1 MVRHVCTLLFFCVA
15 GQRRPVTI
23 ASVMDLKQYDVQNFH
38 PKYLDQ
44 DEVNEPLK
52 VISDFF
58 SADWLPGHLDSLFEW
73 RKYVIEEGYYT
84 DEHKKSPAGLLFT
97 HQLNARLV
105 EAVYLISRT
114 KRAMKLAGAIYINF
128 DVQLRQE
135 EQEWLH
141 YPIYLSSIER
151 INPYFAISNFF
162 KIYTVNQYLDFLYE
176 WLETGLSNHSADE
189 FLDTSDVIYFYENMQ
204 KLYEAAWIIKQR
216 EIEPTLKESADECG
230 ETVTAQV
237 KRYPARLPLMNFNCS
252 FNEAITPSE
261 QLGLNHLVEIILKE
275 MESVLMIIYL
285 GTHPDP
291 NTFYLLIITEEK
303 EKTPEHQILDK
314 IEKICSSLIN
324 VCAIVHKSDA
334 FLRALEDG
342 SRFFINA
349 IRKNKIAYR
358 SSKLEL
364 PELRNPDE
372 KSIKNQV
379 EAIWN
384 RWGKQGKDFLD
395 TSLTCFDD
403 GNYNL
408 AVFLM
413 HQAVE
418 STLSAIIRVNLGYR
432 LSIHNL
438 ARQLRI
444 TLIFTDDLKNVFV
457 FNVIEDVQLFEL
469 LQTAYSAARY
479 KDDFTADKETVQALS
494 DKVCKLF
501 VTAEGMYHQVIKEL
515 KD

>member
-1 MVRHVCTLLFFCVA
+1 
-15 GQRRPVTI
+15 
-23 ASVMDLKQYDVQNFH
+23 MDLKQYDVQNFY
-38 PKYLDQ
+38 PKYLNQ

-52 VISDFF
+52 VIIDFF
-58 SADWLPGHLDSLFEW
+58 SADWLPGHLESLLEW
-73 RKYVIEEGYYT
+73 RKYVIEEGFYM

-97 HQLNARLV
+97 HQLNAKLV

-114 KRAMKLAGAIYINF
+114 KRTLKLADAIHINF
-128 DVQLRQE
+128 DVQLNQE

-141 YPIYLSSIER
+141 YPIYLSSVER
-151 INPYFAISNFF
+151 INPYLAISNFF
-162 KIYTVNQYLDFLYE
+162 KVYTVGHYLDLLYE
-176 WLETGLSNHSADE
+176 WLETGLSNYSADE

-204 KLYEAAWIIKQR
+204 KLYEAAWIIRQR
-216 EIEPTLKESADECG
+216 EIELTLKKCTEERD
-230 ETVTAQV
+230 ETVTTQV
-237 KRYPARLPLMNFNCS
+237 KRYPVRLPLLNFNCR
-252 FNEAITPSE
+252 FNEAITSAE
-261 QLGLNHLVEIILKE
+261 QLGLNQLVEIILRE
-275 MESVLMIIYL
+275 IGSVLMIIHL

-291 NTFYLLIITEEK
+291 DTFYLLIITEEK
-303 EKTPEHQILDK
+303 DKIPEHQILDK
-314 IEKICSSLIN
+314 IEKICSHLIN

-349 IRKNKIAYR
+349 LRKHKIAYQ

-364 PELRNPDE
+364 PQLQNPDE
-372 KSIKNQV
+372 KSIRSQV
-379 EAIWN
+379 EATWN

-395 TSLTCFDD
+395 TSLSCFDD

-418 STLSAIIRVNLGYR
+418 STLSAILRVNLGYR

-444 TLIFTDDLKNVFV
+444 TLIFTDDLKNVFDFSV
-457 FNVIEDVQLFEL
+457 VEDVQLFEL

-479 KDDFTADKETVQALS
+479 KDDFYAENDVVKALS

-501 VTAEGMYHQVIKEL
+501 VTAEGMYNQVIEQL

>member
-1 MVRHVCTLLFFCVA
+1 MLPVNA
-15 GQRRPVTI
+15 GRYKSI
-23 ASVMDLKQYDVQNFH
+23 AMDSKQYDVQNFN
-38 PKYLDQ
+38 PRYLDQ

-52 VISDFF
+52 VISDLF
-58 SADWLPGHLDSLFEW
+58 SADWLPGHLESLLEW
-73 RKYVIEEGYYT
+73 RKHVIEEGYYT
-84 DEHKKSPAGLLFT
+84 DEHKKTPAGLLFT
-97 HQLNARLV
+97 HRLNARLV

-114 KRAMKLAGAIYINF
+114 KRALKLADAIHINF
-128 DVQLRQE
+128 DVQLQQE
-135 EQEWLH
+135 EQDWLH
-141 YPIYLSSIER
+141 YPVHLSSVER

-162 KIYTVNQYLDFLYE
+162 KVYTVDRYLDLLYE
-176 WLETGLSNHSADE
+176 WLETALSNHSADE
-189 FLDTSDVIYFYENMQ
+189 FLDTSDVIYLYENMQ
-204 KLYEAAWIIKQR
+204 KLYEAAWVIKQR
-216 EIEPTLKESADECG
+216 EIEPTLKKSEDERN
-230 ETVTAQV
+230 ELVTAQV
-237 KRYPARLPLMNFNCS
+237 KRYPLRLPLMSFNCS
-252 FNEAITPSE
+252 FNEVVKPEE
-261 QLGLNHLVEIILKE
+261 QLGLNRLVEMILKE
-275 MESVLMIIYL
+275 IESVLMIVHL
-285 GTHPDP
+285 GTYPSP
-291 NTFYLLIITEEK
+291 NSFYLLIITEEQD
-303 EKTPEHQILDK
+303 KTPEHQLLDK
-314 IEKICSSLIN
+314 IEKKCGHLIN

-334 FLRALEDG
+334 FLRGIEEG

-349 IRKNKIAYR
+349 LQRNKIAYH

-372 KSIKNQV
+372 KYIKCQV

-395 TSLTCFDD
+395 TSLICFDD

-444 TLIFTDDLKNVFV
+444 TLIFTDDLKNVFDFTLV
-457 FNVIEDVQLFEL
+457 EDVQLFEL

-479 KDDFTADKETVQALS
+479 KDDFKADKETVKALS

-501 VTAEGMYHQVIKEL
+501 ITAEGMYHRVINQM

>member
-1 MVRHVCTLLFFCVA
+1 
-15 GQRRPVTI
+15 
-23 ASVMDLKQYDVQNFH
+23 MDLKQYDVQNFY

-58 SADWLPGHLDSLFEW
+58 SADWLPGHLESLLEW
-73 RKYVIEEGYYT
+73 RKHVIEEGYYT

-114 KRAMKLAGAIYINF
+114 KRALKLANAVHINF
-128 DVQLRQE
+128 DLQLQQE
-135 EQEWLH
+135 EQDWLH
-141 YPIYLSSIER
+141 YPVHLSSAER
-151 INPYFAISNFF
+151 INPYLAIGNFF
-162 KIYTVNQYLDFLYE
+162 KIYTVGQYLDLLYE
-176 WLETGLSNHSADE
+176 WLETALSNHSADE

-204 KLYEAAWIIKQR
+204 KLYEAAWVIKQR
-216 EIEPTLKESADECG
+216 EVEPTLKKSVDGSG
-230 ETVTAQV
+230 ELASTQV
-237 KRYPARLPLMNFNCS
+237 KRYPVRLPLMNFNCR
-252 FNEAITPSE
+252 FNEAITTAE
-261 QLGLNHLVEIILKE
+261 QLGLSQLVEIILKE
-275 MESVLMIIYL
+275 IEPVLMIIHL

-291 NTFYLLIITEEK
+291 DTFYLLIITK
-303 EKTPEHQILDK
+303 EQDKTSEHQLLDK
-314 IEKICSSLIN
+314 IEKKCGHLIN

-334 FLRALEDG
+334 FLRALKEG

-349 IRKNKIAYR
+349 LRKDKIAYQ

-372 KSIKNQV
+372 IHIKNQV

-395 TSLTCFDD
+395 TSLSCFNE

-444 TLIFTDDLKNVFV
+444 TLIFTDDLKNVFD
-457 FNVIEDVQLFEL
+457 FSVIEDVQLFEL

-479 KDDFTADKETVQALS
+479 KDDFYVDKDIVKALS

-501 VTAEGMYHQVIKEL
+501 ITAEGMYHQIKEQMI
-515 KD
+515 D

>member
-1 MVRHVCTLLFFCVA
+1 VVRYTGTLLFFCVA
-15 GQRRPVTI
+15 GQWRPVTI
-23 ASVMDLKQYDVQNFH
+23 ASVMDLKQYDVQNFY
-38 PKYLDQ
+38 PRYLDQ

-58 SADWLPGHLDSLFEW
+58 SADWLPGHLESLLEW
-73 RKYVIEEGYYT
+73 RKYVIEEGYYM

-97 HQLNARLV
+97 HQLNARLI

-114 KRAMKLAGAIYINF
+114 KSALKLADAIHINF
-128 DVQLRQE
+128 DVQLKQE

-141 YPIYLSSIER
+141 YPVHLSSVER

-162 KIYTVNQYLDFLYE
+162 KVYTVHQYLDFLYE

-189 FLDTSDVIYFYENMQ
+189 FLDTGDVVYFYENMQ
-204 KLYEAAWIIKQR
+204 KLYEAVWIIKQR
-216 EIEPTLKESADECG
+216 EIEPTSKKSEDEG
-230 ETVTAQV
+230 DELVTAQV
-237 KRYPARLPLMNFNCS
+237 KRYPIRLPLMNFNCS
-252 FNEAITPSE
+252 FNEAITPAE
-261 QLGLNHLVEIILKE
+261 QLGLSQLVEIILKE
-275 MESVLMIIYL
+275 IESVLMIIHL
-285 GTHPDP
+285 GTHSDPD
-291 NTFYLLIITEEK
+291 TFYLLIITDEK
-303 EKTPEHQILDK
+303 DKAPEHQILDRV
-314 IEKICSSLIN
+314 EKICSLLIN

-334 FLRALEDG
+334 FLRGLEEG

-349 IRKNKIAYR
+349 LQKNKIAYR

-364 PELRNPDE
+364 PELRNPNE
-372 KSIKNQV
+372 KAIRSQV
-379 EAIWN
+379 EAVWN

-395 TSLTCFDD
+395 TSLTRVDD
-403 GNYNL
+403 GKHNL

-438 ARQLRI
+438 ARQLKI
-444 TLIFTDDLKNVFV
+444 TLIFTDDLKNVFDFSV
-457 FNVIEDVQLFEL
+457 VEDVQLFEL

-479 KDDFTADKETVQALS
+479 KDDFYAEKETVKALS

-501 VTAEGMYHQVIKEL
+501 INAEGMYNQIIAQIKN
-515 KD
+515 

>member
-1 MVRHVCTLLFFCVA
+1 
-15 GQRRPVTI
+15 
-23 ASVMDLKQYDVQNFH
+23 MDLKQYDVQNFY
-38 PKYLDQ
+38 PKHLDQ

-58 SADWLPGHLDSLFEW
+58 SADWLPGHLESLLEW

-84 DEHKKSPAGLLFT
+84 DKHKKSPAGLLFT
-97 HQLNARLV
+97 HQLNAKLV
-105 EAVYLISRT
+105 EAVYLVSHT
-114 KRAMKLAGAIYINF
+114 KRALKLADAIHINF
-128 DVQLRQE
+128 DQQLHQE

-141 YPIYLSSIER
+141 YPVHLSSVER

-162 KIYTVNQYLDFLYE
+162 KSYSVSQYLVLLYE
-176 WLETGLSNHSADE
+176 WLETDLSNYSSDE
-189 FLDTSDVIYFYENMQ
+189 FLDTSDVIYLYENMQ

-216 EIEPTLKESADECG
+216 EIEPTFKKSEDVRDKTI
-230 ETVTAQV
+230 TVQV
-237 KRYPARLPLMNFNCS
+237 KRYPLRLPLIHFHCR
-252 FNEAITPSE
+252 FNEAITPAE
-261 QLGLNHLVEIILKE
+261 QLGLNQLVEIILKE
-275 MESVLMIIYL
+275 IESVLMVIHL

-291 NTFYLLIITEEK
+291 DTFYLLIITK
-303 EKTPEHQILDK
+303 EQDKTSEHQLLDK
-314 IEKICSSLIN
+314 IEKKCSHLIN

-349 IRKNKIAYR
+349 LQKNKIAYQ
-358 SSKLEL
+358 SSRFEL
-364 PELRNPDE
+364 PDLRNPDE
-372 KSIKNQV
+372 KFIKSQV
-379 EAIWN
+379 EDIWN

-395 TSLTCFDD
+395 TSLNCLDD

-444 TLIFTDDLKNVFV
+444 TLIFTDDLKNVFDFSV
-457 FNVIEDVQLFEL
+457 ASDVQLFEL

-479 KDDFTADKETVQALS
+479 KDDFEVDKETVRALS
-494 DKVCKLF
+494 DKICKLF
-501 VTAEGMYHQVIKEL
+501 ITAEEMYRQVVEQL
-515 KD
+515 ED

>member
-1 MVRHVCTLLFFCVA
+1 VVRHIGLMLFFCVG

-23 ASVMDLKQYDVQNFH
+23 ASVMDLKQYDVQNFY

-44 DEVNEPLK
+44 DEVNKPLK
-52 VISDFF
+52 IISDFF

-97 HQLNARLV
+97 HQLNAKLI
-105 EAVYLISRT
+105 EAAYLISRT
-114 KRAMKLAGAIYINF
+114 KRALKLADAIHINF
-128 DVQLRQE
+128 DLQLQKE

-141 YPIYLSSIER
+141 YPVYLSSTEC
-151 INPYFAISNFF
+151 INPYLAISNIF
-162 KIYTVNQYLDFLYE
+162 KAYTVHKYLDLLYE

-189 FLDTSDVIYFYENMQ
+189 FLDTSDVVYFYENMQ
-204 KLYEAAWIIKQR
+204 KLYEAAWVIKQR
-216 EIEPTLKESADECG
+216 EIEPTLKKSVDGADESA
-230 ETVTAQV
+230 TMQV
-237 KRYPARLPLMNFNCS
+237 NRYPVRLPLMNFNCR
-252 FNEAITPSE
+252 FNEAITPAE
-261 QLGLNHLVEIILKE
+261 QLGLNQLVEIILKE
-275 MESVLMIIYL
+275 IESVLMIIHL
-285 GTHPDP
+285 GTYPDP
-291 NTFYLLIITEEK
+291 NTFYLLIITEERD
-303 EKTPEHQILDK
+303 KTPEHQILDRV
-314 IEKICSSLIN
+314 EKICSSLIN

-334 FLRALEDG
+334 FLWGLEEG

-349 IRKNKIAYR
+349 LQKNKIAYH

-364 PELRNPDE
+364 PELRNPDD
-372 KSIKNQV
+372 KSIKSVV

-395 TSLTCFDD
+395 TSLNCLDN

-418 STLSAIIRVNLGYR
+418 STLSAIIRANLGYR

-444 TLIFTDDLKNVFV
+444 TLIFTDDLKNVFDFSEV
-457 FNVIEDVQLFEL
+457 SDVQLFEL

-479 KDDFTADKETVQALS
+479 KDDFKADKGTVKALS

-501 VTAEGMYHQVIKEL
+501 ITAEEMYHQVIEQM